1 MKREETNPPVTH
13 TNEPSDRPEPGVAQ
27 KSGAEAQ
34 GAGVGTTTARR
45 TQPGAGAQG
54 AKAVKK
60 PGTKPGT
67 SGAKAAPAD
76 IGTLGMLR
84 WAWRQLTTMRVALI
98 LLLILA
104 LAAIPGS
111 LFPQRIQDPGRVT
124 RFIEENGRWGEILD
138 SLQAFDVYS
147 SFWFSAVYILL
158 MISLVGCIL
167 PRTAQHWKAMRARP
181 PKAPRRLTRMPGYTT
196 FALGADEDPADL
208 LDLAEERLR
217 KQGYR
222 TARNADHIAAERGY
236 LKETGNLVFHAAVLG
251 TVITMAVGSLLGY
264 SGQRVLVEGD
274 TFTNSLVSYDSFER
288 GTYFDAD
295 RLDDYR
301 LRLNSFTSTF
311 DDEAIGNQFGQP
323 RSFEA
328 DITAFHD
335 GAETQH
341 RVRVNEPIRIDGS
354 RIYLTGNGYAPVLTT
369 RDADGDVTFSGP
381 VVFLPQDGVYTSR
394 GVLKVPDA
402 SPEQLGFV
410 GILLPTAALN
420 ENGELVSEFA
430 ELRNPYLVM
439 SAYAGDLGLDDGVP
453 QSVYELEAE
462 DMAEV
467 TDPTGAPVTLQLAP
481 GETTELPG
489 GLGSVTFEG
498 VQTFIAL
505 DIRHDPTQ
513 GLLLLFSTL
522 LLAGLGLSLFIPRRR
537 VWVRVSGDE
546 VEVAAL
552 ARGEDPRVE
561 QTVEDLAVELND

>member
-1 MKREETNPPVTH
+1 MKREETNAPVTR
-13 TNEPSDRPEPGVAQ
+13 TNETADRQG
-27 KSGAEAQ
+27 SGSA
-34 GAGVGTTTARR
+34 
-45 TQPGAGAQG
+45 
-54 AKAVKK
+54 AKK
-60 PGTKPGT
+60 

-76 IGTLGMLR
+76 IGTIGMLR

-138 SLQAFDVYS
+138 SLQVFDVYS

-167 PRTAQHWKAMRARP
+167 PRTAQHWRAMRARP
-181 PKAPRRLTRMPGYTT
+181 PKAPRRLTRMPGYAT
-196 FALGADEDPADL
+196 FPLGDDDPADL

-217 KQGYR
+217 KHGYR

-251 TVITMAVGSLLGY
+251 TVITMAVGALLGY

-381 VVFLPQDGVYTSR
+381 VVFL
-394 GVLKVPDA
+394 
-402 SPEQLGFV
+402 
-410 GILLPTAALN
+410 
-420 ENGELVSEFA
+420 
-430 ELRNPYLVM
+430 
-439 SAYAGDLGLDDGVP
+439 
-453 QSVYELEAE
+453 
-462 DMAEV
+462 
-467 TDPTGAPVTLQLAP
+467 
-481 GETTELPG
+481 
-489 GLGSVTFEG
+489 
-498 VQTFIAL
+498 
-505 DIRHDPTQ
+505 
-513 GLLLLFSTL
+513 
-522 LLAGLGLSLFIPRRR
+522 SLIHI
-537 VWVRVSGDE
+537 
-546 VEVAAL
+546 
-552 ARGEDPRVE
+552 
-561 QTVEDLAVELND
+561 

>member
-1 MKREETNPPVTH
+1 MKREETNAPVTR
-13 TNEPSDRPEPGVAQ
+13 TNETADRQG
-27 KSGAEAQ
+27 SGSA
-34 GAGVGTTTARR
+34 
-45 TQPGAGAQG
+45 
-54 AKAVKK
+54 AKK
-60 PGTKPGT
+60 

-76 IGTLGMLR
+76 IGTIGMLR

-138 SLQAFDVYS
+138 SLQVFDVYS

-167 PRTAQHWKAMRARP
+167 PRTAQHWRAMRARP
-181 PKAPRRLTRMPGYTT
+181 PKAPRRLTRMPGYAT
-196 FALGADEDPADL
+196 FPLGDDDPADL

-217 KQGYR
+217 KHGYR

-251 TVITMAVGSLLGY
+251 TVITMAVGALLGY

-420 ENGELVSEFA
+420 DDGELVSEFA

-462 DMAEV
+462 NMAEV
-467 TDPTGAPVTLQLAP
+467 IDPAGVPVTLQLAP
-481 GETTELPG
+481 GETTDLPG
-489 GLGSVTFEG
+489 GHGSVTFEG

-537 VWVRVSGDE
+537 VWVRVNGAE